1 MNEVVILGV
10 GMTNCGKFVDRTL
23 HDMAKTAVTDA
34 VRDAG
39 ISVPQVQ
46 AAYCGNLL
54 SPWGF
59 HAEHIFNF
67 TGIVGQ
73 ELLGPLGFEEIPVHN
88 TRNACGTGGAAFQL
102 GFMDIAAG
110 FHDCV
115 LVMAVEK
122 GYMPDREQY
131 LRMMSPPPAEGGAG
145 RSFSAPLEQQALR
158 CRDYMGKYGLTKEH
172 LAWVSSKNHV
182 NASLNPLAQ
191 YQKPY
196 SVAEVL
202 ADKPVVEPFTRCMC
216 APNGDGGA
224 AAILCS
230 AEFARRHARHPIFVA
245 TSVMQKGRNRFDAE
259 QPNIDERVS
268 REALGRAGVEAK
280 DIGVLELCDATPW
293 TEITGYWGVGICTKE
308 DAPAFIDSKATALTG
323 RYPVN
328 TSGGMESRGEP
339 FGATGMLQI
348 AEVVWQMRGLC
359 GKRQVAGPPKIGFTQ
374 IVGGWLGWDA
384 EDAICSASVFKR

>member
-1 MNEVVILGV
+1 
-10 GMTNCGKFVDRTL
+10 
-23 HDMAKTAVTDA
+23 
-34 VRDAG
+34 
-39 ISVPQVQ
+39 
-46 AAYCGNLL
+46 
-54 SPWGF
+54 
-59 HAEHIFNF
+59 
-67 TGIVGQ
+67 
-73 ELLGPLGFEEIPVHN
+73 
-88 TRNACGTGGAAFQL
+88 
-102 GFMDIAAG
+102 MDIAAG

-131 LRMMSPPPAEGGAG
+131 LRMMSPPPAEGDTR

-158 CRDYMGKYGLTKEH
+158 CRDYMGKYGLTREH

-196 SVAEVL
+196 SVEEVL

-230 AEFARRHARHPIFVA
+230 AEFARKQARHPIFVA

-293 TEITGYWGVGICTKE
+293 TDITGYWGVGICEGRRARLYRQQSHCAHRQIPGEHQRRNGKPWRAVRCHGNAADCRSGLADEGPVRQAPGRRPSE
-308 DAPAFIDSKATALTG
+308 DRLHPDRG
-323 RYPVN
+323 RMARM
-328 TSGGMESRGEP
+328 GRRRRH
-339 FGATGMLQI
+339 L
-348 AEVVWQMRGLC
+348 L
-359 GKRQVAGPPKIGFTQ
+359 GKRFQ
-374 IVGGWLGWDA
+374 
-384 EDAICSASVFKR
+384 AISFRIRGSKWSLAI